1 MDLVALLDEADPVG
15 ALVTILER
23 VSDHDRMY
31 FAYDLYFMTPPWRP
45 PRSSPRISQG
55 KPRSGSEEVQRAERA
70 FEDLRNDG
78 SVTGAYECWYFGYEG
93 NRGGY
98 WLDARDL
105 IGEAATALAAR
116 DRERVTM
123 IAGYLRNLDEVRAP
137 FGPGRPT
144 RP

>member
-31 FAYDLYFMTPPWRP
+31 FAYDLYIMTPPWRP
-45 PRSSPRISQG
+45 PRSSQG
-55 KPRSGSEEVQRAERA
+55 KPRSGSEEVQRAKRA

-78 SVTGAYECWYFGYEG
+78 SVTDGYIWWYFSGAGG
-93 NRGGY
+93 NRGDY
-98 WLDARDL
+98 WLDACDL
-105 IGEAATALAAR
+105 IGEAATALVAR

-123 IAGYLRNLDEVRAP
+123 IAGYLRDLDEVRAP
-137 FGPGRPT
+137 IGPGRPA
-144 RP
+144 RPG